1 VAQAQPGEEDRP
13 RQAGE
18 AAESLTP
25 EALVRTYA
33 PAVLGVCLAHT
44 RNIQESEDI
53 MQDVFVKAFT
63 KLDTLRDRSRVR
75 GWLLQIARRTCIDH
89 HRRRTTELQ
98 AAQAAAAERRHVD
111 RRVLRIHKAISRLPD
126 TYREPI
132 TLFYLDGRD
141 CQGVAQALGISETA
155 VRSRLS
161 RARLQ
166 LHEILREDEP

>member
-1 VAQAQPGEEDRP
+1 MDDRDSPADGAAQ
-13 RQAGE
+13 
-18 AAESLTP
+18 SLTP

-44 RNIQESEDI
+44 RNIHDGEDV

-75 GWLLQIARRTCIDH
+75 GWLLQIARRTCIDY
-89 HRRRTTELQ
+89 RRRRATELQ
-98 AAQAAAAERRHVD
+98 AAQEAATERHHMD
-111 RRVLRIHKAISRLPD
+111 KRVLRIHKAISRLPD
-126 TYREPI
+126 AYREPI
-132 TLFYLDGRD
+132 ALFYLDGRD
-141 CQGVAQALGISETA
+141 CRGVAQALGISDTA

-166 LHEILREDEP
+166 LHDLLREDEP